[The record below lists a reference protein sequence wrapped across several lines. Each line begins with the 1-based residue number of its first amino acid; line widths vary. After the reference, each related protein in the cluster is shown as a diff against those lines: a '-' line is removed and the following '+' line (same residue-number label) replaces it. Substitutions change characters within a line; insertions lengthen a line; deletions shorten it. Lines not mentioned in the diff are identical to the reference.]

1 VRVVV
6 GEAGEPSRGALRFVL
21 DGEGFEVVGEGSTPA
36 ELEQILGEAEP
47 AVVVLGADISAKAV
61 LTVRQQAPFAKV
73 IVVWPLG
80 VSAAIADERVEPSRI
95 YHELGVAV
103 RRQADRRF
111 VSIPEAADPIDRIVR
126 LPEADVVRFESEG
139 EDEVGGDLEAE
150 FETEPRFVATGRA
163 NPGRRSARALVGVAC
178 LVSLVILMIG
188 AAFALEGS
196 RPSTPSANHP
206 VPNVSPSVASRANG
220 S

>member
-1 VRVVV
+1 MSEQPTVRVVV
-6 GEAGEPSRGALRFVL
+6 GEAGEPSRGVLRFVL

-80 VSAAIADERVEPSRI
+80 VSAALADERVEPSRI

-126 LPEADVVRFESEG
+126 LPDAEIAADFQA
-139 EDEVGGDLEAE
+139 EDHAAFKRELETEFEAE
-150 FETEPRFVATGRA
+150 PRSVATGRA
-163 NPGRRSARALVGVAC
+163 NPGRRSAR
-178 LVSLVILMIG
+178 
-188 AAFALEGS
+188 
-196 RPSTPSANHP
+196 
-206 VPNVSPSVASRANG
+206 
-220 S
+220 